1 MQALTCAVC
10 GAKKGEA
17 NKWWVLFHAESD
29 RSVLIGPME
38 EAEALQQGTQRTER
52 FYLCGEGCLY
62 RKLSAVLMPQLA
74 QTSSRQSASDA
85 RGSSSGPKV
94 RGPGNS
100 IENTP
105 PVSLTKPPPL
115 AGLFGFRK
123 DIARTV
129 PVIARLSQTTSTSAQ
144 IPPTKLRE
152 SAAIGEGM
160 QITGQ
165 VQSEEALYVNG
176 ELAGTLEMPAHHLT
190 VGPNGKF
197 RAKVWAKEVEIFGV
211 IEGDVKADKIVIRKK
226 ARLVGNIW
234 TLVLVIE
241 GGACFEGKSRVGL
254 LE

>member
-1 MQALTCAVC
+1 
-10 GAKKGEA
+10 
-17 NKWWVLFHAESD
+17 
-29 RSVLIGPME
+29 ME
-38 EAEALQQGTQRTER
+38 ESEALQQGTQRTER

-74 QTSSRQSASDA
+74 QTSSRQSARDA
-85 RGSSSGPKV
+85 RASSASPKALEV

-100 IENTP
+100 IENIP
-105 PVSLTKPPPL
+105 SFSLTKPAAL

-123 DIARTV
+123 DIERTV
-129 PVIARLSQTTSTSAQ
+129 SETARSSHSKSTGAQ
-144 IPPTKLRE
+144 NPPTKLRE

-160 QITGQ
+160 KITGQ

-241 GGACFEGKSRVGL
+241 GGACFEGKSRMGL
-254 LE
+254 LEGQSLAD